1 MRPGEKKMPQRPTE
15 KKMPQK
21 QPNEDAEG
29 KGKGKAQD
37 KGKAGQRQGEG
48 SWPSGDK
55 GSWPLHWQRQWLAH
69 EDNESEKRL
78 KAVLDRKRQR
88 TYLPH
93 EDKGK
98 GKDTRKKKGEAKAG
112 KGTGKENGEDKADNA
127 MAEDSRW
134 GRRLKKAVDRWQKGE
149 DKGRDKGLGLRV

>member
-1 MRPGEKKMPQRPTE
+1 M
-15 KKMPQK
+15 
-21 QPNEDAEG
+21 
-29 KGKGKAQD
+29 
-37 KGKAGQRQGEG
+37 
-48 SWPSGDK
+48 
-55 GSWPLHWQRQWLAH
+55 
-69 EDNESEKRL
+69 
-78 KAVLDRKRQR
+78 
-88 TYLPH
+88 PH

-112 KGTGKENGEDKADNA
+112 KGKGKENGEDKADNA

>member
-1 MRPGEKKMPQRPTE
+1 MK
-15 KKMPQK
+15 
-21 QPNEDAEG
+21 DAEG

-48 SWPSGDK
+48 SYSG
-55 GSWPLHWQRQWLAH
+55 WQRQWLAH
-69 EDNESEKRL
+69 EDNESGKRL

-112 KGTGKENGEDKADNA
+112 KGKGKENGEDKADNA

-134 GRRLKKAVDRWQKGE
+134 GTRLKKAVDRWQKGE